1 MQKQKRMALVNDISG
16 FGRCSITVEL
26 PLVSA
31 LKVQGCVLPTA
42 ILSVHTAFPSFYLD
56 DYTPHMTPFIENW
69 KQNHVEFDGIL
80 TGFFGSLD
88 QIAIVEKFIQD
99 FKRKDT
105 LAFIDPVM
113 GDGGKLYSSYTPAM
127 ANAMRGLLPVADLI
141 TPNLTEACNLLS
153 EDYPTE
159 TLTNAELFEMA
170 AALSMKGPKEVII
183 TGVEDGKGNLRNIV
197 YVRGE
202 KPQALLTPKIGGDR
216 HGTGDVFAP
225 IVAASRLRGENVFQ
239 ATNKAA
245 AFIDKTIRYTDSL
258 DIPWREGLAFEEF
271 MTELR

>member
-56 DYTPHMTPFIENW
+56 DYTPHMTPYIENW

-99 FKRKDT
+99 FKREDT

-113 GDGGKLYSSYTPAM
+113 GDGGKLYPSYTDAM

-153 EDYPTE
+153 EDFPTK

-170 AALSMKGPKEVII
+170 EALSTKGPKEVII

-225 IVAASRLRGENVFQ
+225 IVAASRLRGEDVFQ
-239 ATNKAA
+239 ATAKAA
-245 AFIDKTIRYTDSL
+245 AFIDKTIRYTDTL
-258 DIPWREGLAFEEF
+258 GIPGREGLAFEEF